1 MTTTTARTAAPAA
14 PTRRGTRW
22 ADLAVAGAC
31 LVHLWLCW
39 RLRGFVT
46 DDSWISVR
54 YAENLAAGHGFVWNP
69 GGPAVEGA
77 SNPLLVGLEALAALA
92 GLPALRTARVLGVVA
107 GVTCVLLVGLRG
119 RVLAGAPAAA
129 VGALLVGCSA
139 PFAAWAVGGLET
151 LLVAAVLTTAVL
163 ELARPRGGSAALAG
177 GALALLPWLR
187 PEGLVVAAAVVA
199 CSEGPGLLRSATR
212 RAALRRCAWVVA
224 VPVASQAVLEA
235 GRLLVHGHLLPNS
248 VLYKSGTGEGATVL
262 VKFLEQG
269 ALVVVLA
276 AAGTA
281 LATGRARLLAVAP
294 LVHAVGSLGTLD
306 SANGYSRFFMP
317 VWPQLALLAGV
328 AVAALLALRGRW
340 GRPAAAAT
348 SAATAAVSAALL
360 LAGPGA
366 ERAVRSSAQEY
377 TACKVAAREG
387 VAAWLRTTPPGTVFA
402 VSDAGLVPARAGGRT
417 AVDSFLLNDPLIQE
431 TGPLP
436 SAQRARIVL
445 ERGPDVLVLV
455 SREAGRFVAGYPT
468 DARLH
473 ELGTASGYRLQHVSS
488 GRGAGCRYHL
498 TALAR

>member
-1 MTTTTARTAAPAA
+1 MTTTTARAAAPAG
-14 PTRRGTRW
+14 PVGRVPRW
-22 ADLAVAGAC
+22 SDLAVAAAC

-69 GGPAVEGA
+69 GGPVVEGA
-77 SNPLLVGLEALAALA
+77 SNPLLVGLEALAVLV
-92 GLPALRTARVLGVVA
+92 GLPALGTARVLGVAA
-107 GVTCVLLVGLRG
+107 GVVCVLLVGLRG
-119 RVLAGAPAAA
+119 RAVAGAPAAA

-151 LLVAAVLTTAVL
+151 LLVAAVLTAAVL
-163 ELARPRGGSAALAG
+163 ELARPHGGSATSAG
-177 GALALLPWLR
+177 SALALLPWLR
-187 PEGLVVAAAVVA
+187 PEGLVVAAALVA
-199 CSEGPGLLRSATR
+199 CSEGPGLVRRATR
-212 RAALRRCAWVVA
+212 RAALRRCAWLVA
-224 VPVASQAVLEA
+224 VPAASQAVLEA

-248 VLYKSGTGEGATVL
+248 VLYKSGTGEGAAVL
-262 VKFLEQG
+262 LKFLQQG

-276 AAGTA
+276 AVGTA
-281 LATGRARLLAVAP
+281 LAAGRARLLAVAP
-294 LVHAVGSLGTLD
+294 LVHAAGSVGTLD

-328 AVAALLALRGRW
+328 AVVALLALRGRW
-340 GRPAAAAT
+340 GRPAAAA
-348 SAATAAVSAALL
+348 ATAAVSAALL
-360 LAGPGA
+360 LTGPGA
-366 ERAVRSSAQEY
+366 EAAVRSSAQAY

-387 VAAWLRTTPPGTVFA
+387 VAAWLRTTPRDTVFA

-417 AVDSFLLNDPLIQE
+417 AVDDFLLNDPLIQE

-445 ERGPDVLVLV
+445 ERRPDVLVLF
-455 SREAGRFVAGYPT
+455 SLEAGRFVAGYPT

-473 ELGTASGYRLQHVSS
+473 ELGTAAGYRLQHVSA
-488 GRGAGCRYHL
+488 GRGDGCRYHL
-498 TALAR
+498 MAFAR